1 MFIFKYNY
9 IYAVMALTPLKNN
22 SKKISELT
30 ARDVITYHQSYSWI
44 PIAQYDHR
52 IDSYTNLA
60 INIASITSYA
70 IEHAS
75 DYTYQITYEQ
85 RIKDFER
92 YEPEEWK
99 KLLDVGKVEVTN
111 SELSYLT
118 NVEDAITNSP
128 IAYNLT
134 TYSIAYTLEHTGWQ
148 YLGYNTI
155 EHPKYLYNELE
166 EYVLTPDGRKIT
178 I

>member
-1 MFIFKYNY
+1 
-9 IYAVMALTPLKNN
+9 MALTPMKNN

-52 IDSYTNLA
+52 IDTYVNLA
-60 INIASITSYA
+60 INISSITGYD

-75 DYTYQITYEQ
+75 DYSYQLSYEQ
-85 RIKDFER
+85 RLEDFER
-92 YEPEEWK
+92 YKPEEWK
-99 KLLDVGKVEVTN
+99 KLLDVGEVQITN
-111 SELSYLT
+111 SEFSYLS
-118 NVEDAITNSP
+118 NVSEAIANSP

-148 YLGYNTI
+148 YFGYTYI
-155 EHPKYLYNELE
+155 DHPEYLYTELE
-166 EYVLTPDGRKIT
+166 EYIITADGRKIT